1 MPQIARLMLKTKCFC
16 FNAFGENTYV
26 VYDETG
32 ECAVIDP
39 GNSNVYETQQLC
51 DFFDDNKLT
60 LKAIL
65 VTHGHIDHV
74 AGLAVLKNRFGAE
87 IIAHHDA
94 RVYFL
99 EAEKM
104 AVIYG
109 FGGIDKLPVPD
120 REIDEPEKIQVGK
133 GFLEAIHTPGHAMGS
148 LSYYAEAEGVVF
160 TGDALFCRSIGRT
173 DFFGGDFDTLRDSIR
188 RKLFALPNDTVVL
201 SGHGEPTTIGEE
213 KDFNPFV
220 AV

>member
-1 MPQIARLMLKTKCFC
+1 MLKTKCFC

-32 ECAVIDP
+32 ECAVVDP
-39 GNSNVYETQQLC
+39 GNSNAYEAQQLY
-51 DFFDDNKLT
+51 DFFDENKLT
-60 LKAIL
+60 LKTIF

-74 AGLAVLKNRFGAE
+74 AGMAVLKEKYGAE
-87 IIAHHDA
+87 IIAHRDA
-94 RVYFL
+94 RGYIQTADHQAAMF
-99 EAEKM
+99 
-104 AVIYG
+104 G
-109 FGGIDKLPVPD
+109 FGGVAKLPMPD
-120 REIDEPEKIQVGK
+120 REIEEHEAVAVGR
-133 GFLEAIHTPGHAMGS
+133 GFLEAIATPGHAEGS
-148 LSYYAEAEGVVF
+148 FSYYAEAEGVVF

-173 DFFGGDFDTLRDSIR
+173 DFLGGDFDTLRDSIR
-188 RKLFALPNDTVVL
+188 RKLFTLPADTVVL